1 MRILA
6 PAKVNLYLRV
16 VGKRADGYHLVD
28 SIMVP
33 ISLYDEIQIARRKKA
48 KGVVTVTCDDPLVPA
63 GRKNLAYKSAS
74 LLLGR
79 REVHD
84 SVHIHIQKGIPVG
97 AGLGGGSSDAAA
109 TMLGLNRFLRL
120 GWDKSSMIPMAA
132 TLGADVPF
140 FFHGRVARARGI
152 GDQLKP
158 LSFFPKLWM
167 VILYPGFPVSTRWVY
182 KNLDLKLTKLNKNT
196 SLKVH
201 FQGPE
206 ELVPFLVNDLEGVT
220 IRRYPQIAL
229 LKERLIQEG
238 ALGALMSGSGSS
250 VFGIFAA
257 EKGARRAFRRLR
269 EEEGVRAYLVRSLT

>member
-16 VGKRADGYHLVD
+16 VGKRADGYHPVD

-48 KGVVTVTCDDPLVPA
+48 KGKVTVTCDDPLVPA

-79 REVHD
+79 RVVHD

-140 FFHGRVARARGI
+140 FFHRRVARARGI

-158 LSFFPKLWM
+158 LSFFPKLWL
-167 VILYPGFPVSTRWVY
+167 VILYPGFPVSTRWVF

-196 SLKVH
+196 SLKVRFH
-201 FQGPE
+201 GPE
-206 ELVPFLVNDLEGVT
+206 ELVPILVNDLEGVT
-220 IRRYPQIAL
+220 IRRYPQIAF

-257 EKGARRAFRRLR
+257 EKGARRAFCRLR

>member
-1 MRILA
+1 MRIFA
-6 PAKVNLYLRV
+6 PAKVNLALRV
-16 VGKRADGYHLVD
+16 VGKREDGYHLID
-28 SIMVP
+28 SLIVP
-33 ISLYDEIQIARRKKA
+33 INLYDEIRIGRRRKSMEELS
-48 KGVVTVTCDDPLVPA
+48 VTCNDPQVPE
-63 GRKNLAYKSAS
+63 GRRNLAYKSAA
-74 LLLGR
+74 LLLKQSKVR
-79 REVHD
+79 D
-84 SVHIHIQKGIPVG
+84 SVHIHIKKRIPVG

-206 ELVPFLVNDLEGVT
+206 ELVPILVNDLEGVT
-220 IRRYPQIAL
+220 IRRYPQIAF

-269 EEEGVRAYLVRSLT
+269 EEEGVRAYIVRSLT

>member
-33 ISLYDEIQIARRKKA
+33 ISLYDEIHIARRKKA
-48 KGVVTVTCDDPLVPA
+48 RGEVTVTCDDPLVPA

-79 REVHD
+79 SEVHD
-84 SVHIHIQKGIPVG
+84 PVYIHIQKRIPVG

-140 FFHGRVARARGI
+140 FVHGRVARARGI

-158 LSFFPKLWM
+158 LSFFPRLWM

-182 KNLDLKLTKLNKNT
+182 KSLDLKLTKLNKNT
-196 SLKVH
+196 SLKVR

-206 ELVPFLVNDLEGVT
+206 ELVPILVNDLEGVT
-220 IRRYPQIAL
+220 IRRYPQIAF

-269 EEEGVRAYLVRSLT
+269 KEEGVRAYLVRSLT

>member
-1 MRILA
+1 MRIFA

-33 ISLYDEIQIARRKKA
+33 ISLYDEIQIARSNKA
-48 KGVVTVTCDDPLVPA
+48 QEKLTVTCDDPLVPA

-79 REVHD
+79 RGGHD
-84 SVHIHIQKGIPVG
+84 PVHIQIKKRIPVG

-120 GWDKSSMIPMAA
+120 GWNKSSVISMAA

-140 FFHGRVARARGI
+140 FVHGRVARARGI

-158 LSFFPKLWM
+158 LSFFPRLWM

-201 FQGPE
+201 FQGSE
-206 ELVPFLVNDLEGVT
+206 ELVSILVNDLERVT
-220 IRRYPQIAL
+220 IRRYPQIAF

-257 EKGARRAFRRLR
+257 EKGARRAFRCLC
-269 EEEGVRAYLVRSLT
+269 EEEGVRAYLVRSLI

>member
-1 MRILA
+1 
-6 PAKVNLYLRV
+6 
-16 VGKRADGYHLVD
+16 
-28 SIMVP
+28 
-33 ISLYDEIQIARRKKA
+33 
-48 KGVVTVTCDDPLVPA
+48 
-63 GRKNLAYKSAS
+63 KSAS

-84 SVHIHIQKGIPVG
+84 PVHIHIQKRIPVG

-140 FFHGRVARARGI
+140 FVHGRVVRARGI

-158 LSFFPKLWM
+158 LSFFPRLWM

-206 ELVPFLVNDLEGVT
+206 ELVPILVNDLEGVT
-220 IRRYPQIAL
+220 IRRYPQIAF